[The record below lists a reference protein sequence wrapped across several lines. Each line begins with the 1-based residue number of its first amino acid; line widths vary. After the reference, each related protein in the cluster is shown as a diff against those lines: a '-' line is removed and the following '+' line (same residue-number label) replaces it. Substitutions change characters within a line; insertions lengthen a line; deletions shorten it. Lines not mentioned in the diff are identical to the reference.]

1 MVYLDVLFLTEWIMN
16 DLVLLL
22 YCRIRQKNC
31 KRRMRLGVSA
41 VITGIST
48 ACMVVVNRN
57 RGWRAEYAV
66 AESVI
71 LAFLETGLLAF
82 LQKAGRKKAVQRK
95 KKRMSARA
103 VKESCL
109 RNLLELPALLFSAF
123 ALAGALGAIEGQR
136 RGGSTAGL
144 WFSGV
149 CAAAVL
155 CMGWEVIFW
164 KNRSQGVV
172 RKQTVWI
179 TAVKDTYTVTA
190 ITDTGNHLY
199 DRRTGRPVHIA
210 EQDRILSEEEKERLL
225 LEKPESVSF
234 LPYASLGNPEGI
246 LMVLTVKKMVVLC
259 DDRKLELEN
268 QEIGLTGQRLSPDGS
283 WQMLLHPDLEACLLK
298 KGNCERREQ

>member
-1 MVYLDVLFLTEWIMN
+1 MIYLDVLFLTEWIMN

-31 KRRMRLGVSA
+31 KRRMRLCVSA
-41 VITGIST
+41 VITVIST
-48 ACMVVVNRN
+48 ACLVVVNRN

-82 LQKAGRKKAVQRK
+82 LQEAGPKKAAQRE
-95 KKRMSARA
+95 KKRMSTRNI
-103 VKESCL
+103 KETFL
-109 RNLLELPALLFSAF
+109 RNLLELPALLLSAF
-123 ALAGALGAIEGQR
+123 ALAGALGAIEGKK
-136 RGGSTAGL
+136 RGISTVGL
-144 WFSGV
+144 WFSGF
-149 CAAAVL
+149 CAAIVL
-155 CMGWEVIFW
+155 CMGWEVVFW
-164 KNRSQGVV
+164 RNRGQGIV

-179 TAVKDTYTVTA
+179 TAVRDTYTVTA
-190 ITDTGNHLY
+190 ITDTGNNLY
-199 DRRTGRPVHIA
+199 DRRTGRPVHIV
-210 EQDRILSEEEKERLL
+210 EQDRILDKEEVEKLL

-268 QEIGLTGQRLSPDGS
+268 QKVGLTGQKLSPDGS

-298 KGNCERREQ
+298 KR